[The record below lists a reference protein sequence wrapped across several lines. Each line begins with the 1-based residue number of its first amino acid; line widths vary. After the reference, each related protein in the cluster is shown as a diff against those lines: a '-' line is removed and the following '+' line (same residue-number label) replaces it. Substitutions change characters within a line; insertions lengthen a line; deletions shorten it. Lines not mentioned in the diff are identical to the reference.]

1 MRIATIF
8 ITYISEKSFIMKFIS
23 IIMTVNIIII
33 IRCDNN
39 NNSKLIQWFFF
50 ITKIKFL

>member
-23 IIMTVNIIII
+23 IIMTVKIIII

-39 NNSKLIQWFFF
+39 NSKLFQWFFF